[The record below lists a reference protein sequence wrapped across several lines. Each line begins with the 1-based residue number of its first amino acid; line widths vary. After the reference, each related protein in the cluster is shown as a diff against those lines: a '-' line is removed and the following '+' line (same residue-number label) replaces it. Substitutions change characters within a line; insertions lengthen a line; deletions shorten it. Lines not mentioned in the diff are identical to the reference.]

1 MTLETFLYI
10 GIVIYSIILHE
21 IAHGYT
27 AYTFG
32 DNTAKREGRLSLN
45 PLPHLDPVGS
55 VLLPLMAVVSGFGVF
70 GWAKPVPIDPSYLN
84 TKFKDILVSAAG
96 ILTNFLL
103 CFIFLLIVK
112 LDIAPIYNKLLL
124 MAASV
129 NLGLGIFNLLPFPPF
144 DGLQI
149 LRAVF
154 PKLKHKFIH
163 FEYNPAA
170 MITSILIAG
179 YVFSLFFPAV
189 LNFIFGLFFGQT
201 N

>member
-10 GIVIYSIILHE
+10 GVVIYSIILHE

-27 AYTFG
+27 AYMFG
-32 DNTAKREGRLSLN
+32 DNTARRAGRLSLN

-55 VLLPLMAVVSGFGVF
+55 VLLPLMAVFSGFGVF

-84 TKFKDILVSAAG
+84 TKLKDITVSVAG

-112 LDIAPIYNKLLL
+112 FDIAHVYNKLLL
-124 MAASV
+124 MTASV

-149 LRAVF
+149 LRAIF
-154 PKLKHKFIH
+154 PSLKHKFTH
-163 FEYNPAA
+163 FEYNPVV
-170 MITSILIAG
+170 MIASILIAG

-189 LNFIFGLFFGQT
+189 LNFVFDLVL
-201 N
+201 

>member
-27 AYTFG
+27 AHMFG
-32 DNTAKREGRLSLN
+32 DNTARRAGRLSLN

-55 VLLPLMAVVSGFGVF
+55 VLLPLMAVTSGFGVF
-70 GWAKPVPIDPSYLN
+70 GWAKPVPIDPGYLN
-84 TKFKDILVSAAG
+84 TKLKDIAVSAAG

-103 CFIFLLIVK
+103 CLIFLFIVK
-112 LDIAPIYNKLLL
+112 FDIAHVYNKLLL

-149 LRAVF
+149 LRAIF
-154 PKLKHKFIH
+154 PSLKHKFIH
-163 FEYNPAA
+163 FEYNPVV
-170 MITSILIAG
+170 MIASILIAG
-179 YVFSLFFPAV
+179 YIFSLFFPAV
-189 LNFIFGLFFGQT
+189 LNFVFNLVL
-201 N
+201 